1 MRHRTAARTAT
12 GGPRRPLGLAVAA
25 IAMLA
30 ALLAFT
36 AVPASAAAPTLGAP
50 SVTTLTTD
58 GRTAL
63 TYTGYMNGESFQ
75 QDGITTFNGWQY
87 TAWWDQSGYVN
98 LARRAVASTSW
109 QTIRLTD
116 YRTTSTDSHNTISI
130 GISGQDGSI
139 HLAFDMHSS
148 LLKYRKSTAG
158 LATSPA
164 TANWSA
170 SSFGSVSNSLAGQRL
185 SQATYPQFFRAPD
198 GLLQMSIR
206 TGASGAGDLVLFEY
220 RSGAWT
226 YVGEFLNGTDAD
238 NNAYLFGIEY
248 DDTGIDT
255 SDLLHATWTVRETPN
270 ASTNH
275 DIYYAYS
282 KDQGR
287 TWRNNNGDVVATTG
301 SNPLV
306 ADSAGLRVVGIG
318 QNRGLMNQE
327 SQVVDS
333 AGNVHVLASHMAPS
347 ATSDSN
353 FDSARRK
360 SVLVHYWR
368 EKTSKAWHRQVLSYT
383 GVMTRADIGVD
394 AADNLYIASGNSA
407 TRRLSVHTASK
418 ASGWTDWTTRYTSS
432 VEYYSDPLLD
442 HARLLDGVV
451 SVFAPRYGGSRI
463 DVLNWTAGAGGGTGT
478 IDIVNRNSGKCVDV
492 VSGSTADGAEAIQWT
507 CHGGA
512 NQQWELQDAGGG
524 YHRIVSQA
532 SGKCLD
538 VNGASTA
545 DGARII
551 QWTCGSGTNQQWQLR
566 DGGGYVQIVA
576 RHSGK
581 CLDVVGASTADS
593 ARLQQST
600 CSTGASQQWTL

>member
-1 MRHRTAARTAT
+1 MRPQAAERKAT
-12 GGPRRPLGLAVAA
+12 GRPRRPLGFAVTA

-30 ALLAFT
+30 ALLALA
-36 AVPASAAAPTLGAP
+36 AVPASAAAPSLGSP
-50 SVTTLTTD
+50 NVTTLTTD

-75 QDGITTFNGWQY
+75 QDGITTFNGYQY

-98 LARRAVASTSW
+98 LARRAVASGSW
-109 QTIRLTD
+109 QTVRLTD

-139 HLAFDMHSS
+139 HLSFDMHSS
-148 LLKYRKSTAG
+148 LLKYRKSVAG
-158 LATSPA
+158 LATSPS

-170 SSFGSVSNSLAGQRL
+170 SSFGAVTNTIGGQRL

-198 GLLQMSIR
+198 GVLQMSIR
-206 TGASGAGDLVLFEY
+206 TGASGAGDVVLFEY
-220 RSGAWT
+220 RNGTWSHLGQ
-226 YVGEFLNGTDAD
+226 FLNGTRAD

-248 DDTGIDT
+248 DDTGLDT
-255 SDLLHATWTVRETPN
+255 SDLLHVTWTVRETPN

-306 ADSAGLRVVGIG
+306 ADSASLRVVGIG

-347 ATSDSN
+347 AANDGN
-353 FDSARRK
+353 FDSARGK

-368 EKTSKAWHRQVLSYT
+368 DKTSKAWNRQVLSYT

-394 AADNLYIASGNSA
+394 GDDNLYIASGNSS

-418 ASGWTDWTTRYTSS
+418 ASGWTDWATRYTST
-432 VEYYSDPLLD
+432 VQYYSDPLLD

-451 SVFAPRYGGSRI
+451 SVFAPRYGGSQI
-463 DVLNWTAGAGGGTGT
+463 DVLNWTVGGSGTQT
-478 IDIVNRNSGKCVDV
+478 TDIANRNSGKCVDI

-512 NQQWELQDAGGG
+512 NQLWELQDAGGG
-524 YHRIVSQA
+524 YYRIVSVA

-545 DGARII
+545 DNAAII
-551 QWTCGSGTNQQWQLR
+551 QWTCGDRANQQWQLR
-566 DGGGYVQIVA
+566 AGGDHFQIAA

-581 CLDVVGASTADS
+581 CIDVAGASTANS
-593 ARLQQST
+593 ARLHQAACSSST
-600 CSTGASQQWTL
+600 TQQWSL

>member
-1 MRHRTAARTAT
+1 VTQ
-12 GGPRRPLGLAVAA
+12 
-25 IAMLA
+25 
-30 ALLAFT
+30 
-36 AVPASAAAPTLGAP
+36 S
-50 SVTTLTTD
+50 SVTVLTTT

-87 TAWWDQSGYVN
+87 TAWWDQPGYVN
-98 LARRAVASTSW
+98 LARRATGSTPW
-109 QTIRLTD
+109 QTIRLAD

-130 GISGQDGSI
+130 GISGQDGTI
-139 HLAFDMHSS
+139 HLAFDMHNSV
-148 LLKYRKSTAG
+148 LKYRRSIAG
-158 LATSPA
+158 LASSPS

-170 SSFGSVSNSLAGQRL
+170 ASFGAVANSLAGQRL
-185 SQATYPQFFRAPD
+185 SQATYPRFFRAPD
-198 GLLQMSIR
+198 GMLQMCIR

-220 RSGAWT
+220 RGGAWT
-226 YVGEFLNGTDAD
+226 YLGQFLNGTRAD

-248 DDTGIDT
+248 DDTGLDT

-287 TWRNNNGDVVATTG
+287 TWRNNAGNVVATTG

-306 ADSAGLRVVGIG
+306 ASSTGLRVVGIG

-333 AGNVHVLASHMAPS
+333 AGHVHVLASHMAPS
-347 ATSDSN
+347 ASSDGN

-368 EKTSKAWHRQVLSYT
+368 DKPSKAWNRQVLSYT

-394 AADNLYIASGNSA
+394 ANDNVYIAAGNSS
-407 TRRLSVHTASK
+407 TRRLSVYAASK
-418 ASGWTDWTTRYTSS
+418 ASGWTDWTARYTSS

-451 SVFAPRYGGSRI
+451 SVFAPRYGGRQI
-463 DVLNWTAGAGGGTGT
+463 DVLNWTT
-478 IDIVNRNSGKCVDV
+478 
-492 VSGSTADGAEAIQWT
+492 
-507 CHGGA
+507 
-512 NQQWELQDAGGG
+512 
-524 YHRIVSQA
+524 
-532 SGKCLD
+532 
-538 VNGASTA
+538 
-545 DGARII
+545 
-551 QWTCGSGTNQQWQLR
+551 
-566 DGGGYVQIVA
+566 
-576 RHSGK
+576 
-581 CLDVVGASTADS
+581 
-593 ARLQQST
+593 
-600 CSTGASQQWTL
+600 TL

>member
-1 MRHRTAARTAT
+1 MHRIRVLRAT
-12 GGPRRPLGLAVAA
+12 LVAA
-25 IAMLA
+25 LTAV
-30 ALLAFT
+30 LAFA
-36 AVPASAAAPTLGAP
+36 AVPASAAAPSLGSP
-50 SVTTLTTD
+50 SVTTLTTN

-75 QDGITTFNGWQY
+75 QEGITTFNGWQY
-87 TAWWDQSGYVN
+87 TAWWDQDGYVN

-109 QTIRLTD
+109 QTVRLSD

-130 GISGQDGSI
+130 GISGQDGTI

-148 LLKYRKSTAG
+148 VLKYRKSVAG
-158 LATSPA
+158 LATSPSS
-164 TANWSA
+164 ANWSA
-170 SSFGSVSNSLAGQRL
+170 SSFAPVSNSLAGQSL
-185 SQATYPQFFRAPD
+185 PQVTYPQFLRAPD
-198 GLLQMSIR
+198 GVLQMSIR
-206 TGASGAGDLVLFEY
+206 TGASGAGDQVLFEY
-220 RSGAWT
+220 RSGTWT
-226 YVGEFLNGTDAD
+226 YLGQFLNGTGAD

-248 DDTGIDT
+248 DDTGLDS
-255 SDLLHATWTVRETPN
+255 SDLLHVTWTVRETPN

-287 TWRNNNGDVVATTG
+287 TWRNNNGDVVGTTG
-301 SNPLV
+301 SNPLI
-306 ADSAGLRVVGIG
+306 ADAAGLRVVDIG
-318 QNRGLMNQE
+318 QNRGLINQE

-347 ATSDSN
+347 AASDSN
-353 FDSARRK
+353 FDSARGK

-368 EKTSKAWHRQVLSYT
+368 DKPSKAWNRQVLSYT

-394 AADNLYIASGNSA
+394 AGDNLYIAAGNSS
-407 TRRLSVHTASK
+407 TRRLSVYTASQG
-418 ASGWTDWTTRYTSS
+418 SGWTDWATRYTSS

-442 HARLLDGVV
+442 HARLLDDVV
-451 SVFAPRYGGSRI
+451 SVVAPRYGGSQI
-463 DVLNWTAGAGGGTGT
+463 DVLDWTTGQGGGSQVT
-478 IDIVNRNSGKCVDV
+478 DIANRNSGKCIDV
-492 VSGSTADGAEAIQWT
+492 VSGSTADGAEIIQWT

-524 YHRIVSQA
+524 YYRILSQA

-551 QWTCGSGTNQQWQLR
+551 QWTCGSGNNQQWQLR
-566 DGGGYVQIVA
+566 DAGSGYVQLVA

-581 CLDVVGASTADS
+581 CIDVTGSSTADS
-593 ARLQQST
+593 ARLQQYT
-600 CSTGASQQWTL
+600 CSSGTNQQWSL

>member
-1 MRHRTAARTAT
+1 MIHPRFFRAALAAV
-12 GGPRRPLGLAVAA
+12 GL
-25 IAMLA
+25 LA
-30 ALLAFT
+30 ALLAFSG
-36 AVPASAAAPTLGAP
+36 VPASAAAPTLGAP

-75 QDGITTFNGWQY
+75 QDGITTYNGWQY
-87 TAWWDQSGYVN
+87 TAWWDQSGYIN
-98 LARRAVASTSW
+98 LARRAVASTAW

-148 LLKYRKSTAG
+148 LLKYRKSIAG

-170 SSFGSVSNSLAGQRL
+170 SSFGAVSNSLGGQRL

-206 TGASGAGDLVLFEY
+206 TGASGAGDVVLFEY
-220 RSGAWT
+220 RGGAWT

-248 DDTGIDT
+248 DDTGLDT

-287 TWRNNNGDVVATTG
+287 TWRDNAGNIIAQTG
-301 SNPLV
+301 SNPLK
-306 ADSAGLRVVGIG
+306 ADDTRLRVVGIG

-327 SQVVDS
+327 SQVVDA
-333 AGNVHVLASHMAPS
+333 AGNVHVLASHMPPTAS
-347 ATSDSN
+347 SDSN

-368 EKTSKAWHRQVLSYT
+368 DKTSKVWNRQVLSYT

-394 AADNLYIASGNSA
+394 AQDNLYIASGNSS

-463 DVLNWTAGAGGGTGT
+463 EVLNWTVGQGGGTPAS
-478 IDIVNRNSGKCVDV
+478 DIANRHSAKCIDV
-492 VSGSTADGAEAIQWT
+492 VSGSTADGAEVIQWT

-524 YHRIVSQA
+524 YHRIVSTA

-538 VNGASTA
+538 VDARSTA
-545 DGARII
+545 DGAQVI
-551 QWTCGSGTNQQWQLR
+551 QWTCGTGTNQQWQLR
-566 DGGGYVQIVA
+566 DTGTGHVQIVA

-581 CLDVVGASTADS
+581 CLGVTGSSTENS
-593 ARLQQST
+593 ARVSQYT
-600 CSTGASQQWTL
+600 CNSDPSQHWTL